1 MWNKNS
7 EAGSKMDAKTV
18 AILRVLASSNVSV
31 VGGLSTLHNSV
42 TVHQTAGCPQLSEI
56 VG

>member
-31 VGGLSTLHNSV
+31 VGGLSTLHNSL